1 MILILDKLTRQ
12 RIGDWQSFLFY
23 IVKILFHNF
32 DSCSFCWAIYS
43 HSNYNSFVCNL
54 SFLFSWVLHILFDFV
69 FLNFIKICLTVEVFI
84 LYRIYASWKWRI
96 LILKILNHVVFKYR
110 GTPFLDFLVLEL
122 LSNIIGHS
130 YSFSLLLNL
139 SSIFLSHNLCV
150 ALQMIFS
157 SLSSN
162 SLISFSVLITTYKL
176 LLWDSQ
182 EAQW

>member
-1 MILILDKLTRQ
+1 M
-12 RIGDWQSFLFY
+12 
-23 IVKILFHNF
+23 KILFHNF

-43 HSNYNSFVCNL
+43 HSNYNSFVYNL
-54 SFLFSWVLHILFDFV
+54 SFLFSWVLHILFDFI
-69 FLNFIKICLTVEVFI
+69 FLNFIKICLTVELFI

-110 GTPFLDFLVLEL
+110 GTPFMDFLILEL

-139 SSIFLSHNLCV
+139 SSIFLSHYLCV